1 MSDINWA
8 FFATALMSYGLGCQI
23 LSHGQ
28 QNHGSVN
35 PKDFGFIVLG
45 VLAAL
50 HFRKVLPLTQRGI
63 PIMTLD
69 TAPLL
74 ILFGGYLLLILSP
87 LIAKALFTPG
97 LPDRLLRVAIAIA
110 GYVGCF
116 FWLQARTSWSMT
128 TIQVISGAVA
138 FVLLG
143 PISAIWQQWQKWRSR
158 RRQKRQDQESTARE
172 QRLAQQQ
179 KNQKQAQKDAFEKLV
194 RDLGK

>member
-1 MSDINWA
+1 MPDINWA
-8 FFATALMSYGLGCQI
+8 FFASALMSYGFGCQI
-23 LSHGQ
+23 LAKGQ
-28 QNHGSVN
+28 QNHGSVS
-35 PKDFGFIVLG
+35 PKDFGFIVVG

-87 LIAKALFTPG
+87 LLAKALYTPG
-97 LPDRLLRVAIAIA
+97 LPGRLLRIAGAIA

-116 FWLQARTSWSMT
+116 LWMQERTSLSVAAN
-128 TIQVISGAVA
+128 QLVSGTVA
-138 FVLLG
+138 FLFLG
-143 PISAIWQQWQKWRSR
+143 PAYAIWQQWEKWRSQR
-158 RRQKRQDQESTARE
+158 CLKKQEQECRARQQRFAE
-172 QRLAQQQ
+172 QKEAE
-179 KNQKQAQKDAFEKLV
+179 KQAEKDAFEKLV